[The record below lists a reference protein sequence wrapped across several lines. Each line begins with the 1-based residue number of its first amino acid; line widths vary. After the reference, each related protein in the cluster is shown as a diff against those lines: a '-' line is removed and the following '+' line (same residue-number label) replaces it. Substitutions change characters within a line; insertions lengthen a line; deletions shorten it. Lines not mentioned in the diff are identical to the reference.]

1 MKINPMLENDLA
13 ILEQIEESNKRTAAI
28 VDTVVK
34 NIEDYLEELKKLA
47 GILRK

>member
-1 MKINPMLENDLA
+1 MEINPMLENDLA